1 MTSKP
6 ALRQRF
12 LEQRRQ
18 RPPEERQRL
27 SAAIAT
33 RLQAFPLW
41 QQARTVVG
49 YWPIRGEVDLTALF
63 TTPKTWGLPRCDG
76 TGPMTMHRAD
86 PAALV
91 RDCYGIPSPAAEAAQ
106 LDPSTVDLILV
117 PMLGGDRL
125 GYRLGYGAGYYDRLQ
140 SDPAWAAVPS
150 LGICFAEELVER
162 LPTDPWDLPLS
173 GVCSEQEL
181 LWRPQPIS
189 IGNTQSE

>member
-1 MTSKP
+1 MTSKS

-18 RPPEERQRL
+18 RSPKERQRR

-49 YWPIRGEVDLTALF
+49 YWPIRGEVDLTPLF
-63 TTPKTWGLPRCDG
+63 GEPRRWGLPRCDG
-76 TGPMTMHRAD
+76 TGPMTIHCAD
-86 PAALV
+86 PGALE
-91 RDCYGIPSPAAEAAQ
+91 RDRYGIPSPAADAPR
-106 LDPSTVDLILV
+106 LDPGNVDLILV

-140 SDPAWAAVPS
+140 SDPTWAAVPS

-162 LPTDPWDLPLS
+162 LPIDPWDRPLS